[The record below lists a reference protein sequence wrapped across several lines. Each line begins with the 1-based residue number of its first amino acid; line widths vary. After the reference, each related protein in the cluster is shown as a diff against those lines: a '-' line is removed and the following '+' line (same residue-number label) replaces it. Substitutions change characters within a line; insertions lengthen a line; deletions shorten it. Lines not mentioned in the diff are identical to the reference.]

1 MAKVKVY
8 NKEGKKTEE
17 IELSPKL
24 FGFELNKGLLH
35 EAAVAAMANSRKVYA
50 HTKGRG
56 EVRGGGR
63 KPWRQKGTGRA
74 RHGSRRSPIWIGG
87 GITFGPTKEREYSVK
102 INKKVKQKALL
113 IALSERSREDGIIV
127 IDDLAIEEP
136 KTKKIT
142 GILRSLPGVER
153 NVLVVIDK
161 PDRKLM
167 RALQNVKWARVIGV
181 NNLNILDVLNY
192 PKILFTKDAL
202 PAAEKLYSVK

>member
-1 MAKVKVY
+1 M
-8 NKEGKKTEE
+8 EE
-17 IELSPKL
+17 IEQSKKL

-35 EAAVAAMANSRKVYA
+35 DAVVAATANSRKTYA
-50 HTKGRG
+50 HAKGRG

-102 INKKVKQKALL
+102 INKKAKRKALL

-136 KTKKIT
+136 KTKKVT
-142 GILRSLPGVER
+142 GVFRSLPGVER
-153 NVLVVIDK
+153 KLLVVLDK
-161 PDRKLM
+161 PNQKLM
-167 RALQNVKWARVIGV
+167 QAVRNVKWARVIGV

-202 PAAEKLYSVK
+202 PAAEKLYSLK